1 MEPSADAGAIKTAY
15 RKLVL
20 KCHPDKFPDPTLKAQ
35 KQEEFQK
42 VQQAYEILGDDDRR
56 RDYDLEVK
64 HKKLKE
70 ELAKRGGSA
79 TTSTPAQS
87 RYVNVNIRTAEPPP
101 GMFTSK
107 HSTSK
112 SSPYKPYSKE
122 YSQSWEHEIPSRSK
136 AYHDDERRA
145 RRTASYEKP
154 KREDS
159 RERRRREEDRIE
171 REDRERAARRR
182 ERKDREEEAVRK
194 EIKRQQKLNDER
206 EAARE
211 REILRKERKEREARE
226 ARVEAARLKEAKEA
240 KKMRERERE
249 REREARRKLEA
260 EDKAKVKSKQPYLEH
275 PPYSEEDEDV
285 QRSRAKKSSSP
296 KKQSDSPS
304 RDKSA
309 KQRER
314 ANPVEAG
321 AGEEKY
327 RGHMAFAASYIN
339 QIKSKTS
346 KTSPKHTAEVPTYSA
361 AYPDPN
367 EKWAPKRR
375 SSGDG
380 KHAKDEPIIVDAP
393 EPDQTQP
400 EVVSPPS
407 NTQQA
412 PPRLQKSHT
421 MPPGYVPQAQT
432 TAPLPPRIPLNRAA
446 TMQPEYEYN
455 RPAEKHRSA
464 RKRTSFD
471 DDYVQDY
478 YQPPIQ
484 TRYHVSSRDSGVPRI
499 IDAKYRDPYGA
510 GVTFP
515 KVKTAPAYRPEHV
528 ATSRHYGEEDVMTS
542 EYMQPHYEYRP
553 AAAAR

>member
-1 MEPSADAGAIKTAY
+1 MNAPLPPDPYRALGVEPSADAGAIKTAY

-56 RDYDLEVK
+56 KDYDLEVK

-70 ELAKRGGSA
+70 ELAKRGGGVS
-79 TTSTPAQS
+79 TSTPAQS
-87 RYVNVNIRTAEPPP
+87 RYVNIRTAEPPP
-101 GMFTSK
+101 GWSPSK
-107 HSTSK
+107 HTTSK

-122 YSQSWEHEIPSRSK
+122 FSQSWEHEIPSRSR

-145 RRTASYEKP
+145 RRAASYEKP

-159 RERRRREEDRIE
+159 RERRKRDE
-171 REDRERAARRR
+171 EDRERAARRR
-182 ERKDREEEAVRK
+182 ERKEREEEAVRK
-194 EIKRQQKLNDER
+194 EVRRQQKLNE
-206 EAARE
+206 EARE
-211 REILRKERKEREARE
+211 RELMRKERKEREAR
-226 ARVEAARLKEAKEA
+226 AEAAKLKEAKEA
-240 KKMRERERE
+240 KKLRERERE
-249 REREARRKLEA
+249 TRRKQEA
-260 EDKAKVKSKQPYLEH
+260 EDKARVKSKPYLEH
-275 PPYSEEDEDV
+275 PPYSEEEDDV
-285 QRSRAKKSSSP
+285 QRSRAKKSSSSP

-304 RDKSA
+304 RDKST

-314 ANPVEAG
+314 SSPVEAAVG
-321 AGEEKY
+321 GGEKY
-327 RGHMAFAASYIN
+327 QGHLAFAASYMEKIR
-339 QIKSKTS
+339 SKTN
-346 KTSPKHTAEVPTYSA
+346 KTSPKHTPEVPTYSA

-375 SSGDG
+375 PSGDG

-393 EPDQTQP
+393 EPEVQP
-400 EVVSPPS
+400 EVVTPPS
-407 NTQQA
+407 HAQQA

-432 TAPLPPRIPLNRAA
+432 AAPLPPRVPLNRAA
-446 TMQPEYEYN
+446 TMQPEYEYS

-464 RKRTSFD
+464 RKRSSFD

-478 YQPPIQ
+478 YQAPIQ
-484 TRYHVSSRDSGVPRI
+484 TRYHVSSRDSGVPRV
-499 IDAKYRDPYGA
+499 IDAKYRDPYTGA
-510 GVTFP
+510 GVPFT
-515 KVKTAPAYRPEHV
+515 KVKTTPAYRAENV
-528 ATSRHYGEEDVMTS
+528 ATSRHYGEEDVLTS
-542 EYMQPHYEYRP
+542 EYMHPQYDYRT